1 MRLRRWT
8 ARVLESVAQT
18 RRVFEAPPR
27 RAGGPLPS
35 ARPPPRPRSLRAA
48 GGGPEG
54 LRCLPERGAR
64 SFPPAQCPERASPA
78 QHCPQPHVPPTLAW
92 ATSVRACCHPPRPG
106 QASPLRPC
114 RVPLPRAPLR
124 AGASFPHPHRLSTQL
139 PDSAAPQPPTGRL
152 RPAELAQAACRCS
165 FSPGASKGAG
175 ARDVHVLSP
184 SCCGRAQGFVGND
197 TFYYW
202 FGAFSGHFKLAFLS
216 ESQYAGY
223 KFQQGLMT
231 RGDAR
236 KNRLEILKLH
246 VP

>member
-1 MRLRRWT
+1 MSWRALRRHAECSRLRPAGRVVPFPLHAPHPAPAPCALLEEALKGCAVFLSEALGPSLPRSVLRGRAPHSTVRSHTCRPRW
-8 ARVLESVAQT
+8 
-18 RRVFEAPPR
+18 PGPR
-27 RAGGPLPS
+27 LSERAVTHRGL
-35 ARPPPRPRSLRAA
+35 ARPPLSAPAA
-48 GGGPEG
+48 
-54 LRCLPERGAR
+54 
-64 SFPPAQCPERASPA
+64 
-78 QHCPQPHVPPTLAW
+78 
-92 ATSVRACCHPPRPG
+92 
-106 QASPLRPC
+106 
-114 RVPLPRAPLR
+114 PLPRAPLR

-231 RGDAR
+231 RVDAR